1 MSINLTLAIV
11 TFYSIFSSMA
21 SFDEVMHTTVTQKAS
36 KIDSSKWGQSC
47 HLILSIVNYVEEMD
61 TAAHF

>member
-1 MSINLTLAIV
+1 
-11 TFYSIFSSMA
+11 MA

-36 KIDSSKWGQSC
+36 KIDSSKWGQSY

>member
-1 MSINLTLAIV
+1 
-11 TFYSIFSSMA
+11 MA

-36 KIDSSKWGQSC
+36 MIDSSKWGQSC
-47 HLILSIVNYVEEMD
+47 HLILSILNYEEMD